1 MSARRG
7 GELHPTKSERER
19 PRYLTSRV
27 YVVTWTF
34 LGSLRPPLPGI
45 RRLSDASPGGSSSND
60 LRPPGALGLAIAVD
74 CLPRPDQWW
83 LEAPVMTHPPVS
95 LRSS

>member
-1 MSARRG
+1 MSDAIAKSKGNEAIILETFDATTLLRQGGSAR
-7 GELHPTKSERER
+7 
-19 PRYLTSRV
+19 
-27 YVVTWTF
+27 
-34 LGSLRPPLPGI
+34 
-45 RRLSDASPGGSSSND
+45 
-60 LRPPGALGLAIAVD
+60 AVD